1 MSAFVLDCSI
11 AVAWLFEDEA
21 KPQTD
26 ALLDRLKDDGA
37 HVPGLWRLEIGN
49 VLASAERRHQMR
61 HDLRI
66 NGQIDAC
73 HAFGV
78 MMANPASLRSDTF
91 MHCARRPDAARIA

>member
-1 MSAFVLDCSI
+1 MIKVGAF
-11 AVAWLFEDEA
+11 
-21 KPQTD
+21 D
-26 ALLDRLKDDGA
+26 ARTHLSSLLDKVSRGA
-37 HVPGLWRLEIGN
+37 EALITRRGRPHVPGLWRLEIGN

-78 MMANPASLRSDTF
+78 TIADPASLRSDTF